1 MEKGKCCNIEFAEN
15 SSGKKLADEFL
26 EGLDDRVAVKF
37 RAIFAELL
45 DSERGYIQNTQ
56 KMEKLTG
63 GSGIWELKAKAKG
76 IGNFRIFCFKEG
88 PTWFLTHGFP
98 KKKERTRRGEIKR
111 AVDVKSRY
119 CE

>member
-15 SSGKKLADEFL
+15 SRGRKLANEFL

-45 DSERGYIQNTQ
+45 DSEKGYIPNTQ
-56 KMEKLTG
+56 KMEKLKG
-63 GSGIWELKAKAKG
+63 GSDIWELKAKARR
-76 IGNFRIFCFKEG
+76 IGNFRIFCFKKDS
-88 PTWFLTHGFP
+88 TWFLTHGFA
-98 KKKERTRRGEIKR
+98 KKKERTRREEIKR
-111 AVDVKSRY
+111 AIDIRSRY